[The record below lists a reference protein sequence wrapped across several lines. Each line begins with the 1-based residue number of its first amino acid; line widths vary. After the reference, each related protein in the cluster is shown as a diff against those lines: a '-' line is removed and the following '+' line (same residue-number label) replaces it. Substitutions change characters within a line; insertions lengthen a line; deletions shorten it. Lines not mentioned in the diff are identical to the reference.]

1 MSENMQVEYL
11 WSKILARAEADISPK
26 LSYSTFIKPLKPISL
41 SNRKII
47 LQAPWEPIA
56 DAFTAQGPDSLT
68 ARLRSAI
75 VKADVGITDF
85 AISLGDKI
93 VFNADEEGVN
103 KNEFDAMP
111 LNKHFTFESF
121 VVGPS
126 NKLVYAAAKAVAQN
140 PSQEGY
146 NPLYIYGSTGLGK
159 THLVQAIANDI
170 LSRRPSFR
178 VLYTTLEKFLNEFTR
193 SLAPAAG
200 SKTPSSEKKNRFR
213 AYYRN
218 ADMLIIDD
226 IQFLAGKPAL
236 QEEFFH
242 TFNDLYVQNKQI
254 ILTSDENP
262 DKISTLEDRLRTRFR
277 GGLIWEIQP
286 PDEHTKIEILRRKAM
301 EKQTT
306 LSDEVLRFLAEDS
319 GSDVRTLEGRIN
331 KVILASKLYE
341 QDISLELAALALNRS
356 VRETESGNDLTA
368 ENVLNCVCE
377 FYKIKKEDL
386 LGSNRRAE
394 LVKARQICCYL
405 MYDILNLP
413 LVTIGKQLNRD
424 HATVIY
430 SKNKIG
436 DLIGKNP
443 SIAKDVNDI
452 KSIILKN

>member
-1 MSENMQVEYL
+1 MSENNQYEIL
-11 WSKILARAEADISPK
+11 WKAIRENLEQTLAHITFTTYISG
-26 LSYSTFIKPLKPISL
+26 LKPVDIDGTRIVL
-41 SNRKII
+41 KTDTEFFAKTIVHQLKDKIK
-47 LQAPWEPIA
+47 AAIA
-56 DAFTAQGPDSLT
+56 
-68 ARLRSAI
+68 
-75 VKADVGITDF
+75 KADTGITDF
-85 AISLGDKI
+85 VLMVEG
-93 VFNADEEGVN
+93 NDEPYYRPAEE
-103 KNEFDAMP
+103 EFDDDYTPVAVDP
-111 LNKHFTFESF
+111 RFTFESF

-341 QDISLELAALALNRS
+341 QEISLELAALALNRS